1 MEEFSVIIAS
11 TLKKEIAVFNSLFDS
26 GIRDFIEKEKAK
38 AKAKLFGSIVKS
50 NHMVG

>member
-11 TLKKEIAVFNSLFDS
+11 TLKKEIAFFNSLFDS

-38 AKAKLFGSIVKS
+38 AKLFGSIVKS